1 MAQKIG
7 NPAYET
13 TQTELRFGPFRL
25 EGSKRLWRGDHA
37 VEIRP
42 RPLAMLRY
50 LAERPGQL
58 IAKNELLKQLW
69 PGIYVSDTVVKV
81 CTREIR
87 QALQDDVATP
97 QFIETAGTRGYRFIA
112 PLITATPV
120 ASPQTEPPPSPPQSL
135 IPNFTGREE
144 ELAQLQDWYDQMQQ
158 GAQQIVFVSGEAG
171 IGKTTLVERFLAQ
184 VSGQDAIRIGRG
196 HCLEQQE
203 RGEAYLPVLQALQQ
217 LCRTA
222 DGEAVIAVLRR
233 YAPLWLLQLSGVIE
247 ADERETLQRQLQGS
261 NPQRMLR
268 EFGEAIAHL
277 TSEQV
282 LFLVFEDLHWSDVAT
297 LELLSYL
304 GQRRE
309 QTRLMVLSTYRPAE
323 TVASQHP
330 LRRIEQEMIG
340 RGQCHEL
347 ALELWTEA
355 EVERYL
361 TSRLSASPVVAA
373 LWPVIHRCTDGN
385 ALFVAHFLD
394 YLLHQK
400 LLVATQD
407 GWELRL
413 EPTAIEELIP
423 DHVQRLITK
432 QIEGLSKDAQQALE
446 VASMV
451 GRTFTAYEA
460 AAVLG
465 SDPETLE
472 VLYEELENQERL
484 INIQEIAEW
493 PNGTMAVRY
502 RFRHAL
508 HRHVVYQRIGPARRM
523 RWHRQLGEH
532 LSNVYGEHAPE
543 VASAIAFHFERGR
556 DYPHAIRYYQQAG
569 ESALRRSAHVE
580 AAQHLTQ
587 GLALLSTLPE
597 TSERM
602 RQELALRIPL
612 HVALLASHG
621 LSAPELEENL
631 ERAQSLCN
639 ILDDLPQFTTVLIGL
654 ARLYITR
661 SDRLKAEAAIEQEQH
676 LLLRLTDPAI
686 LVKLHTQLGVL
697 ELVRGAHRRV
707 QEHHAQV
714 FALYDATA
722 QSTLRF
728 SFGID
733 PHALALVMS
742 GVSLWLRGWPEQA
755 WSAAE
760 RGIARAQEI
769 AHPFSLANV
778 LSFAVWVRQFRSELD
793 QAWSLTQTL
802 VTLEREYGFATNVSR
817 TAIEQGCVLV
827 RRGELTEGIQLLV
840 EGINQ
845 HRATGAQI
853 MLPYSLSFLA
863 EAYGQQGQFAEGL
876 ATINEAIHL
885 TETSFD
891 RLWAA
896 EVHRIKGELTLQQAC
911 FQESQKAKGKS
922 QKLPTANLQAEAE
935 TCFHK
940 AVEIARQQEAKSLEL
955 RAAMSLAR
963 LWRTQGKTTDAKQ
976 VLADIYGWF
985 TEGFD
990 TADLQQARTL
1000 LTELS

>member
-1 MAQKIG
+1 MTRDNDGHDQEAHR
-7 NPAYET
+7 E
-13 TQTELRFGPFRL
+13 ELCFGPFRL
-25 EGSKRLWRGDHA
+25 EGSKRLWRSDHV

-50 LAERPGQL
+50 LAERRGQL

-69 PGIYVSDTVVKV
+69 PGIYVSGTVVKV
-81 CTREIR
+81 CAREIR
-87 QALQDDVATP
+87 QALGDDVMTP
-97 QFIETAGTRGYRFIA
+97 QFIETAGTQGYRFIA
-112 PLITATPV
+112 PLITTTPV
-120 ASPQTEPPPSPPQSL
+120 ASSHTEPPPPPHQSL
-135 IPNFTGREE
+135 LPNFIGRED
-144 ELAQLQDWYDQMQQ
+144 ELAQLQSWYDQMQQ
-158 GAQQIVFVSGEAG
+158 GTQQIVFVSGEAG

-203 RGEAYLPVLQALQQ
+203 RGEDYLPVLQALQQ
-217 LCRTA
+217 LCRTT

-247 ADERETLQRQLQGS
+247 ADERETLQRQLQGN

-268 EFGEAIAHL
+268 EFGEAIAHF
-277 TSEQV
+277 TSEQA

-361 TSRLSASPVVAA
+361 TSRLAGSPVVAA
-373 LWPVIHRCTDGN
+373 LWPVIHRRTDGN
-385 ALFVAHFLD
+385 ALFVVHFLD

-407 GWELRL
+407 GWELRM
-413 EPTAIEELIP
+413 EPAAIEELIP

-446 VASMV
+446 MASVV

-472 VLYEELENQERL
+472 ALYEELENQERL
-484 INIQEIAEW
+484 IEVQEIAEW
-493 PNGTMAVRY
+493 PNRTLTVRY
-502 RFRHAL
+502 RFCHAL
-508 HRHVVYQRIGPARRM
+508 HRHVMYQGIGPARRV

-532 LSNVYGEHAPE
+532 LINVYGERAPE
-543 VASAIAFHFERGR
+543 AAGEIAFHFEQGR
-556 DYPHAIRYYQQAG
+556 DPAHSVRYRQYAG
-569 ESALRRSAHVE
+569 EQALRRNAHVE
-580 AAQHLTQ
+580 AAQHLMQ

-621 LSAPELEENL
+621 LSALGLEENL
-631 ERAQSLCN
+631 ERARSLCN
-639 ILDDLPQFTTVLIGL
+639 ILDDLPGFATVLIGL
-654 ARLYITR
+654 VRMYVTR
-661 SDRLKAEAAIEQEQH
+661 SDRLKAEAAIEQEQR
-676 LLLRLTDPAI
+676 LLSRLTDPAI

-697 ELVRGAHRRV
+697 ELARGEHRRV
-707 QEHHAQV
+707 QEHHTQV
-714 FALYDATA
+714 FALHDA
-722 QSTLRF
+722 STHSALRF
-728 SFGID
+728 SFGLD
-733 PHALALVMS
+733 PLALTLVMS
-742 GVSLWLRGWPEQA
+742 GLSLWLRGWPEQA
-755 WSAAE
+755 RSAAE
-760 RGIARAQEI
+760 RGVARARELD
-769 AHPFSLANV
+769 HPLSLASI
-778 LSFAVWVRQFRSELD
+778 LSFAVWVRQACGDLNDAWLLVD
-793 QAWSLTQTL
+793 QME
-802 VTLEREYGFATNVSR
+802 TLEREQDLAPNISR
-817 TAIEQGCVLV
+817 TAVERGCLLV
-827 RRGELTEGIQLLV
+827 QRGELTEGVESLV
-840 EGINQ
+840 EGLKQ
-845 HRATGAQI
+845 HRATGAQV
-853 MLPYSLSFLA
+853 MVPYFLSFLA
-863 EAYGQQGQFAEGL
+863 DAYGQLGQVADGL
-876 ATINEAIHL
+876 ATINEAIQL
-885 TETSFD
+885 TETNLD

-896 EVHRIKGELTLQQAC
+896 EVHRSKGELTLQQASW
-911 FQESQKAKGKS
+911 QERQKAKGKRPH
-922 QKLPTANLQAEAE
+922 LPTANLQAQAEA
-935 TCFHK
+935 CFLQ
-940 AVEIARQQEAKSLEL
+940 ALDIARQQEAKSLEL

-990 TADLQQARTL
+990 TADLQQAKTL